1 MSEDDIPRR
10 ASAAEAVRKRAR
22 GILGL
27 IVDPL
32 VAVLARLGV
41 SPNMVSVGGFL
52 ITAAA
57 AWPLAEGRFL
67 LGGLLLLGGSATDML
82 DGALARAT
90 GRVSKRGGL
99 LDSTLDPRLRGR
111 RPLRPALLLRRRRR
125 HRGGAARLPHPRRL
139 RARELRQ
146 GPRRRARP
154 GVQRWPRHAA
164 RAYRPPQ
171 RRPYRRPGHHLPLHR
186 RRRQLPHRRP
196 PLPPR
201 LETSR
206 RTTVSACARALS
218 QSLPTGAFA

>member
-1 MSEDDIPRR
+1 MSDDDIPRR

-52 ITAAA
+52 ITAIA

-99 LDSTLDPRLRGR
+99 LDSTLDRVSEAAVLFG
-111 RPLRPALLLRRRRR
+111 LLYYFVEDGATEEALLVFLTL
-125 HRGGAARLPHPRRL
+125 AASVL
-139 RARELRQ
+139 
-146 GPRRRARP
+146 
-154 GVQRWPRHAA
+154 VSYVKA
-164 RAYRPPQ
+164 RAEGLGLECNVGLVTRPERIVLLSAGLIADQ
-171 RRPYRRPGHHLPLHR
+171 VTIFLYIVAAASFLTAAHR
-186 RRRQLPHRRP
+186 FVHAWRQ
-196 PLPPR
+196 
-201 LETSR
+201 
-206 RTTVSACARALS
+206 A
-218 QSLPTGAFA
+218 GAQP